1 MLRLAYLVT
10 KHAIPKELVVNGDH
24 TGVPPSRTPSPTHE
38 MPRTRCHPQDATR
51 DAPEMRPSSLCPEIL
66 TPTLTLRPF
75 NQV

>member
-38 MPRTRCHPQDATR
+38 MPARDATHEMP
-51 DAPEMRPSSLCPEIL
+51 PEMRPRCAEFAVP
-66 TPTLTLRPF
+66 
-75 NQV
+75 